1 MSKPAVSQECFNP
14 AELLDLRTFGH
25 YLLADIKLQTS
36 ISEDSK
42 QPIKDPSRSLKN
54 IAVTYMHNM
63 KLYFH
68 LQE

>member
-36 ISEDSK
+36 ISDDSK
-42 QPIKDPSRSLKN
+42 QQIKDPSHPLKN
-54 IAVTYMHNM
+54 TIVTLTHNM